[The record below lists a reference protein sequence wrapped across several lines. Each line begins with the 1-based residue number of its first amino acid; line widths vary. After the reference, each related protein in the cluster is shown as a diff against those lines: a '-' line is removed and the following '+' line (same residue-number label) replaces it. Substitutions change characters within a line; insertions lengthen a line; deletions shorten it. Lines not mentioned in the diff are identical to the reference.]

1 MDDAVLKVKTQK
13 VYEHSME
20 KAELSVCSLI
30 KLMRAGI
37 KLPVPKVLKQN
48 ITFRTQ
54 MVVKFDNFF

>member
-37 KLPVPKVLKQN
+37 KLPVPKVLK
-48 ITFRTQ
+48 
-54 MVVKFDNFF
+54 